1 MDMESWTCTCTWTWS
16 HGHIAGGHIAGSRQ
30 PEPAAKVPQLRRAR
44 SPCPIASSAR
54 LQAPAPA
61 CGERVEVS
69 WRGEGD
75 GKGWLRARGGRRAI
89 GGRSLHTWSGLR
101 TSATPPA
108 RLEDQGSS
116 ADQTCETAAPSTGKS
131 REFSGLG
138 WWVAGVG
145 WAHLSPAGSDRQ
157 RQRTAQPCQVSGE
170 SLPLQNERGAGL
182 SCTCTRTHR
191 C

>member
-1 MDMESWTCTCTWTWS
+1 MTPLPLALRCSMCAGIHATWTWTCTWTWTWTWS

-30 PEPAAKVPQLRRAR
+30 PPAAKVPQLRRAR

-54 LQAPAPA
+54 LQAPVPA

-101 TSATPPA
+101 TSATRPA
-108 RLEDQGSS
+108 RLEDQL
-116 ADQTCETAAPSTGKS
+116 AKPARRPHRAQGKS

-138 WWVAGVG
+138 WWVAGDV
-145 WAHLSPAGSDRQ
+145 
-157 RQRTAQPCQVSGE
+157 
-170 SLPLQNERGAGL
+170 
-182 SCTCTRTHR
+182 
-191 C
+191 